1 MSAAEKTERLD
12 MIELLAED
20 EGSSVRRPDNFF
32 DKLTV
37 SFYALICFVT
47 SMLLVVI
54 ISAATIARYWFEMD
68 LYGYEEWVK
77 IFAFWLYF
85 MGAGYGAFAGT
96 HISADLVQSYLPEG
110 KKKDAMIFFRSA
122 VTLSVTLLFT
132 YYGWEFFIF
141 GFMGPLGTYVAIP
154 KTVAWRIPLW
164 TAYLAIFLGLLSMS
178 WYFLIDMLRAGRKLF
193 SGGERA

>member
-1 MSAAEKTERLD
+1 MSASENTERID
-12 MIELLAED
+12 MMKLLAE
-20 EGSSVRRPDNFF
+20 EEKPAVRRPKNVF
-32 DKLTV
+32 DKITV
-37 SFYALICFVT
+37 CFYSLVCFVT
-47 SMLLVVI
+47 SILLVVI
-54 ISAATIARYWFEMD
+54 ISAATMARYCFEMD

-96 HISADLVQSYLPEG
+96 HVSADLVQSYLPDC
-110 KKKDAMIFFRSA
+110 KLKDSLTFVRCI
-122 VTLSVTLLFT
+122 VTFSVTLLFT
-132 YYGWEFFIF
+132 YYGWQFFIF

-178 WYFLIDMLRAGRKLF
+178 WYFFLELVAASRKLVL
-193 SGGERA
+193 GGERA